1 MYIESR
7 VKRSALMIVV
17 AIASFVA
24 VAYNGFDY
32 LIFQDN
38 IQATYRTNE
47 INKEVD
53 QVLVIETRELF
64 RLDDFGS
71 AYSIMANNILSTNNY
86 AVWAVK
92 DESRIPIK
100 TAQWLILDTCEV
112 RLSDE
117 SEFRPGT
124 VTVMVRTLGD

>member
-1 MYIESR
+1 
-7 VKRSALMIVV
+7 MIVV

-32 LIFQDN
+32 LIFPDK
-38 IQATYRTNE
+38 IQATYRTDE

-53 QVLVIETRELF
+53 QVLAIEARELF
-64 RLDDFGS
+64 RLDDFES
-71 AYSIMANNILSTNNY
+71 AYSIMADKILSTDNY

-92 DESRIPIK
+92 DEARIPIK
-100 TAQWLILDTCEV
+100 TTQWLILDTCEV

-117 SEFRPGT
+117 SEFKPGT
-124 VTVMVRTLGD
+124 VTVMVRCLGD